1 MVLLTLLRRTDN
13 SCRVNIP
20 QVCLT
25 VYVFQVVKELVAS
38 ATSKDFPKENPFS
51 LLQTTMQDP
60 SNGLNFRHRAV
71 SATLSIKWWSQ
82 GGSNSRPPACKAG
95 ALPAE
100 LWPHRM
106 MVGLGGLE
114 PPTSPLSGV
123 RSNHLSYRPGYQQN
137 DLLNNQF
144 LLKADLAL
152 VPNDQA
158 MVVDAQVASCDLL
171 KSSFSI

>member
-1 MVLLTLLRRTDN
+1 
-13 SCRVNIP
+13 
-20 QVCLT
+20 
-25 VYVFQVVKELVAS
+25 
-38 ATSKDFPKENPFS
+38 
-51 LLQTTMQDP
+51 
-60 SNGLNFRHRAV
+60 
-71 SATLSIKWWSQ
+71 
-82 GGSNSRPPACKAG
+82 
-95 ALPAE
+95 
-100 LWPHRM
+100 M

-123 RSNHLSYRPGYQQN
+123 RSNHLSYRPGYQQY